1 MDEKPFWI
9 IWSEYGTKPP
19 KVKHY
24 SEAAANMVAKDMA
37 KKYPG
42 DIFHVMR
49 GERAFQQQ
57 VRLEHFITGCAN
69 WTRDTNDVLLRSMR
83 KTQRLAER
91 IFQELRQ
98 M

>member
-1 MDEKPFWI
+1 MEEKPFWI

-24 SEAAANMVAKDMA
+24 SEACANMVAKDMA
-37 KKYPG
+37 RKHPG

-57 VRLEHFITGCAN
+57 VRLEHFVTGCAE
-69 WTRDTNDVLLRSMR
+69 WVRERQDVLLRSMR
-83 KTQRLAER
+83 KTQRVAER
-91 IFQELRQ
+91 ILQEFRQ
-98 M
+98 V